1 MSINERN
8 EQGLIEK
15 DEDEVRERNWTRG
28 ERQSWCR
35 AKLNYLSNK
44 KSSYLSIVMVED
56 PNANLKLTK
65 KICHLITPS
74 RCICT
79 IALKKLS
86 RLGKNLSL

>member
-15 DEDEVRERNWTRG
+15 DEDEVRERHCTRG
-28 ERQSWCR
+28 ERQSWGR

-65 KICHLITPS
+65 KFVI
-74 RCICT
+74 
-79 IALKKLS
+79 LS
-86 RLGKNLSL
+86 PHQDVFAQSH